1 MELREFI
8 LQSDEIIKH
17 LGEEINHSEISLK
30 QAEEK
35 ILQHINQLGQIMVDE
50 VMEGV
55 KEPVGENRV
64 VVDEKVA
71 VFDGTRNLRFLNR
84 FGGVTVKPRRC
95 YKYLNHKGG
104 YYPLDEKLGIDGCG
118 GFSPL
123 MTSLQALFGACESF
137 EHSEEL
143 LSSSMGFKV
152 SATAIQ
158 RNTEATGGRIDD
170 RPYRM
175 IDEKKRHESCEL
187 MVVQIDGTMSP
198 QIHEEPGVRGRESL
212 KQPTEYKECN
222 LVIVEKHKGKQRVDR
237 WIGAR
242 YGPRKNFEEHVR
254 RTGLQMGQLEAE
266 KIVFIADGAK
276 TNWEIQKTNFPEAV
290 PILDFYHAGEHLG
303 TFCNLM
309 KDPKK
314 GKKRYEGWIKMLLDG
329 EVLQVIAEMK
339 EAKKDT
345 TNRSEAVKEINY
357 YLNNRDRMKYKEYK
371 DNDYSIGSGVVEGAC
386 KFVVG
391 KRFKGSGMRWKKAD
405 NEKVLKVRLAKL
417 NGLLHD
423 YFVPNPQIWTLV
435 HEESRG
441 IAGYGIAT
449 LYRVFLIYPGIATE

>member
-8 LQSDEIIKH
+8 LQSEKIIKH
-17 LGEEINHSEISLK
+17 LQDEINQSTISLK
-30 QAEEK
+30 QAEER
-35 ILQHINQLGQIMVDE
+35 ILEHVNRIGQIMVDE
-50 VMEGV
+50 MVEGL
-55 KEPVGENRV
+55 KEPVSENRV
-64 VVDEKVA
+64 VVGEKVA
-71 VFDGTRNLRFLNR
+71 VFDGVRNLRFINR

-123 MTSLQALFGACESF
+123 MTYLQALFGACESF

-143 LSSSMGFKV
+143 LSSSMGFSV

-158 RNTEATGGRIDD
+158 RNTEATGARIDD
-170 RPYRM
+170 RPYRI

-187 MVVQIDGTMSP
+187 MVVQMDGTMSP
-198 QIHEEPGVRGRESL
+198 QIHEEEGVTGRESL

-222 LVIVEKHKGKQRVDR
+222 LVIVEKHKGEQRIDR

-242 YGPRKNFEEHVR
+242 YGPRKDFEEHVR

-266 KIVFIADGAK
+266 NVVFLADGAK
-276 TNWEIQKTNFPEAV
+276 TNWEIQKTNFSEAV
-290 PILDFYHAGEHLG
+290 PILDFYHASEHLG
-303 TFCNLM
+303 AFCTLM
-309 KDPKK
+309 KDPNK
-314 GKKRYEGWIKMLLDG
+314 GQKRYEEWITMLLDG

-339 EAKKDT
+339 EALKET
-345 TNRSEAVKEINY
+345 SNRSEGVKEINY

-371 DNDYSIGSGVVEGAC
+371 DKGYPIGSGIVEGAC
-386 KFVVG
+386 KFVIG

-417 NGLLHD
+417 NGLLPS
-423 YFVPNPQIWTLV
+423 YFVPKPQSWTL
-435 HEESRG
+435 
-441 IAGYGIAT
+441 AA
-449 LYRVFLIYPGIATE
+449 